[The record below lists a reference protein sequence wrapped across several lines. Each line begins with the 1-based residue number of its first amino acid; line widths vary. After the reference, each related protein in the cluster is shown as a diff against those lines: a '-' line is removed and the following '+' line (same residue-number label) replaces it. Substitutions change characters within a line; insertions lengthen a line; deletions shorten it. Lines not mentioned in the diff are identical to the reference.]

1 VAEALGLTAA
11 DVIQVLSFL
20 AGVSVK
26 LYRPRANLYFLP
38 FQPVTSQSCRPS
50 YDVYNFIFQM
60 EAE

>member
-11 DVIQVLSFL
+11 DVVQVLSL